1 MCGNA
6 QIFIM
11 KKRILVAP
19 LNWGIGHATRCI
31 PIINALIE
39 QNFEPV
45 IASDGA
51 ALALLKKEF
60 KQVIFIEL
68 PAYNVT
74 YSKSKS
80 SFKWRLFRQLPKIKK
95 AILKEHLAIKKIVH
109 DYAIE
114 GIISDNRM
122 GVYSS
127 KIPSVF
133 ITHQLNVLSGMTTK
147 LSTSLHDYYLKKFDE
162 CWVPD
167 FENTPN
173 LSGKLGHDFTTKLLP
188 IKYIGALS
196 RLEKTLIPS
205 KFDIMVLLSG
215 PEPQRGLLEQKLFK
229 ELADYNGNILFVK
242 GKIEGE
248 QRIETKQ
255 QFTIYNFMTSAD
267 LQTALNSCNLVI
279 SRSGYTTV
287 MDLAKLGK
295 KAFFIPTPG
304 QFEQEYIAQNL
315 NEQGIIPSCNQK
327 EFSLKQLDRV
337 KDFTGF
343 DALDCKTNFSDLFK
357 LFLE

>member
-1 MCGNA
+1 
-6 QIFIM
+6 M

-60 KQVIFIEL
+60 KQVVFIEL

-267 LQTALNSCNLVI
+267 LQTALNSCDLVI

-337 KDFTGF
+337 KNFTGF

-357 LFLE
+357 LFLA

>member
-1 MCGNA
+1 
-6 QIFIM
+6 M

-60 KQVIFIEL
+60 KQVVFIEL
-68 PAYNVT
+68 PAYNIT

-267 LQTALNSCNLVI
+267 LQTALNSCDLVI

-337 KDFTGF
+337 KNFTGF

-357 LFLE
+357 LFLG

>member
-1 MCGNA
+1 
-6 QIFIM
+6 M

-60 KQVIFIEL
+60 KQVVFIEL

-122 GVYSS
+122 GVYCS

-215 PEPQRGLLEQKLFK
+215 PEPQRGILEQKLFK

-267 LQTALNSCNLVI
+267 LQTALNSCDLVI

-343 DALDCKTNFSDLFK
+343 DALDCKTNFSGLFK
-357 LFLE
+357 LFQA

>member
-1 MCGNA
+1 
-6 QIFIM
+6 M

-39 QNFEPV
+39 HNFEPV

-60 KQVIFIEL
+60 KQVVFIEL

-95 AILKEHLAIKKIVH
+95 AILKEHLAIKKIVN

-122 GVYSS
+122 GVYCS

-205 KFDIMVLLSG
+205 KFEIMVLLSG
-215 PEPQRGLLEQKLFK
+215 PEPQRGLLEQKLFE

-242 GKIEGE
+242 GKIEGK

-267 LQTALNSCNLVI
+267 LQTALNSCDLVI

-315 NEQGIIPSCNQK
+315 NKQGIIPSCNQK

-337 KDFTGF
+337 KNFTGF

-357 LFLE
+357 LFLA

>member
-1 MCGNA
+1 
-6 QIFIM
+6 M

-60 KQVIFIEL
+60 KQVVFIEL

-74 YSKSKS
+74 YSRSKS

-95 AILKEHLAIKKIVH
+95 AILKEHVAIKKIVH

-267 LQTALNSCNLVI
+267 LQTALNSCDLVI

-343 DALDCKTNFSDLFK
+343 DALDCNTDFESLFK
-357 LFLE
+357 LFQA

>member
-1 MCGNA
+1 
-6 QIFIM
+6 M

-39 QNFEPV
+39 QNFEPI

-60 KQVIFIEL
+60 KQVVFIEL

-196 RLEKTLIPS
+196 RLEKTSISS

-248 QRIETKQ
+248 QRVETKR

-267 LQTALNSCNLVI
+267 LQTALNSCDLVI

-343 DALDCKTNFSDLFK
+343 DALDCKTNFSGLFK
-357 LFLE
+357 LFLA

>member
-1 MCGNA
+1 
-6 QIFIM
+6 M

-60 KQVIFIEL
+60 KQVVFIEL
-68 PAYNVT
+68 PAYNIT

-95 AILKEHLAIKKIVH
+95 AILKEHVAIKKIVQ

-267 LQTALNSCNLVI
+267 LQTALNSCDLVI

-343 DALDCKTNFSDLFK
+343 DALDCNTDFESLFK
-357 LFLE
+357 LFQA

>member
-1 MCGNA
+1 
-6 QIFIM
+6 M

-122 GVYSS
+122 GVYCS

-229 ELADYNGNILFVK
+229 ELADYNGNILFIK

-267 LQTALNSCNLVI
+267 LQTALNSCDLVI

-315 NEQGIIPSCNQK
+315 NKQGIIPSCNQK

-357 LFLE
+357 LFLA

>member
-60 KQVIFIEL
+60 KQVVFIEL
-68 PAYNVT
+68 PAYNIT

-267 LQTALNSCNLVI
+267 LQTALNSCDLVI

-337 KDFTGF
+337 KNFTGF

-357 LFLE
+357 LFLG

>member
-1 MCGNA
+1 
-6 QIFIM
+6 M

-39 QNFEPV
+39 HNFEPV

-60 KQVIFIEL
+60 KQIIFIEL
-68 PAYNVT
+68 PAYNIT

-188 IKYIGALS
+188 IKYIGVLS

-242 GKIEGE
+242 GKIEGK
-248 QRIETKQ
+248 QRIEIKQ

-267 LQTALNSCNLVI
+267 LQTALNSCDLVI

-327 EFSLKQLDRV
+327 EFSLKQLEKLDN
-337 KDFTGF
+337 FTGF
-343 DALDCKTNFSDLFK
+343 DALDCKTNFSGLFK
-357 LFLE
+357 LFLA

>member
-1 MCGNA
+1 
-6 QIFIM
+6 M

-60 KQVIFIEL
+60 KQIIFIEL
-68 PAYNVT
+68 PAYNIT
-74 YSKSKS
+74 YSKS

-173 LSGKLGHDFTTKLLP
+173 LSGKLGHDFTSKLLP

-267 LQTALNSCNLVI
+267 LQTALNSCDLVI

-315 NEQGIIPSCNQK
+315 NKQGIIPSCNQK

-357 LFLE
+357 LFLA

>member
-1 MCGNA
+1 VCGNA

-39 QNFEPV
+39 HNFEPV

-51 ALALLKKEF
+51 ALTLLKKEF

-74 YSKSKS
+74 YSRSKS

-114 GIISDNRM
+114 GKISENRM
-122 GVYSS
+122 GVYIS

-229 ELADYNGNILFVK
+229 ELADHNGNILFVK

-267 LQTALNSCNLVI
+267 LQTALNSCDLVI

-304 QFEQEYIAQNL
+304 QFEQEYLAENL
-315 NEQGIIPSCNQK
+315 HTQGIIPSCNQK
-327 EFSLKQLDRV
+327 EFSLKQLEKLDN
-337 KDFTGF
+337 FTGF
-343 DALDCKTNFSDLFK
+343 NALDCNTDFESLFK
-357 LFLE
+357 LFQA

>member
-1 MCGNA
+1 
-6 QIFIM
+6 M

>member
-1 MCGNA
+1 
-6 QIFIM
+6 M

-39 QNFEPV
+39 HNFEPV

-60 KQVIFIEL
+60 KQVVFIEL

-267 LQTALNSCNLVI
+267 LQTALNSCDLVI

-343 DALDCKTNFSDLFK
+343 DALDCNTDFESLFK
-357 LFLE
+357 LFQA

>member
-1 MCGNA
+1 
-6 QIFIM
+6 M

-60 KQVIFIEL
+60 KQVVFIEL
-68 PAYNVT
+68 PAYNIT
-74 YSKSKS
+74 YSKSKA

-122 GVYSS
+122 GVYCS

-242 GKIEGE
+242 GQIEGE

-267 LQTALNSCNLVI
+267 LQTALNSCDLVI

-327 EFSLKQLDRV
+327 EFSLKQLEKLD
-337 KDFTGF
+337 DFTGF
-343 DALDCKTNFSDLFK
+343 NALDCNTDFESLFK
-357 LFLE
+357 LFQA

>member
-1 MCGNA
+1 
-6 QIFIM
+6 M

-39 QNFEPV
+39 HNFEPV

-60 KQVIFIEL
+60 KQVVFIEL

-74 YSKSKS
+74 YSRSKS

-122 GVYSS
+122 GVYCS

-215 PEPQRGLLEQKLFK
+215 PEPQRGILEQKLFK

-267 LQTALNSCNLVI
+267 LQTALNSCDLVI

-337 KDFTGF
+337 KNFTGF
-343 DALDCKTNFSDLFK
+343 DALDCKTNFSGLFK
-357 LFLE
+357 LFLA

>member
-39 QNFEPV
+39 HNFEPV

-60 KQVIFIEL
+60 KQVVFIEL
-68 PAYNVT
+68 PAYNIT

-95 AILKEHLAIKKIVH
+95 AIFKEHVAIKKIVH

-122 GVYSS
+122 GVYCS

-133 ITHQLNVLSGMTTK
+133 ITHQLNVLSGLTTK

-196 RLEKTLIPS
+196 RLEKTSTSS

-267 LQTALNSCNLVI
+267 LQTALNSCDLVI

-343 DALDCKTNFSDLFK
+343 DALDCNTDFESLFK
-357 LFLE
+357 LFQA

>member
-1 MCGNA
+1 
-6 QIFIM
+6 M

-39 QNFEPV
+39 QNFEPI

-60 KQVIFIEL
+60 KQVVFIEL

-122 GVYSS
+122 GVYCS

-267 LQTALNSCNLVI
+267 LQTALNSCDLVI

-357 LFLE
+357 LFLA

>member
-1 MCGNA
+1 
-6 QIFIM
+6 M

-60 KQVIFIEL
+60 KQVVFIEL

-74 YSKSKS
+74 YSRSKS

-122 GVYSS
+122 GVYCS

-248 QRIETKQ
+248 QRVETKQ

-267 LQTALNSCNLVI
+267 LQTALNSCDLVI

-337 KDFTGF
+337 KNFTGF
-343 DALDCKTNFSDLFK
+343 DALDCKTNFSGLFK
-357 LFLE
+357 LFLA